1 MKEKYTHNFN
11 IFIILYL
18 VMLKF
23 LIGLN
28 KYFLYLY
35 KLFLN
40 VCAIDENNP
49 WVNSKYSSKQ
59 HVKIIR
65 IETFM
70 KLYINID
77 VFLF

>member
-1 MKEKYTHNFN
+1 MKKEYTHNFN

-23 LIGLN
+23 LIELN

-40 VCAIDENNP
+40 VYAIDENNP
-49 WVNSKYSSKQ
+49 
-59 HVKIIR
+59 
-65 IETFM
+65 
-70 KLYINID
+70 
-77 VFLF
+77 